1 MEFEWDEDK
10 RLANLAKHGFDFE
23 RARMIF
29 DGRPVFQAPSPY
41 VEEHRFLT
49 TAILDEVY
57 VTAVWTLRQGAIRF
71 ISVRR
76 ARDAEKRSYR
86 SLHGAGDR

>member
-1 MEFEWDEDK
+1 MSFEWDEDK
-10 RLANLAKHGFDFE
+10 RLANIAKHGIDFA

-29 DGRPVFQAPSPY
+29 DGRPIFEEPSPY
-41 VEEHRFLT
+41 AEERRFLT

-57 VTAVWTLRQGAIRF
+57 VTAVWTLRRGAIRF

-76 ARDAEKRSYR
+76 ARDAEKRSYS
-86 SLHGAGDR
+86 SLHGDGD